1 MSDFV
6 EICLSGPRL
15 PATILLGLVCLYW
28 LIVIVGAIDFDIFDL
43 DFDLDTDVDIDVE
56 TSGSLTD
63 LGMVSLKFLNLGEVP
78 LMLWMSVFSFSA
90 WVLTVEIDGDVKDVP
105 WTTTAGILLR
115 NGAIALAITKLITQ
129 PLRGKFVNREPN
141 KPGELLGKTCI
152 IHIET
157 TDSSGQ
163 AEYLTD
169 AAPLYLNVRTS
180 GDVLPKGTA
189 ARIIDYD
196 PETRIYLV
204 ESDTR

>member
-1 MSDFV
+1 MSDFL
-6 EICLSGPRL
+6 EICLTGPRL

-28 LIVIVGAIDFDIFDL
+28 LIVIVGAIDFDLFDL
-43 DFDLDTDVDIDVE
+43 DLDADVDVN
-56 TSGSLTD
+56 SPGSLSD
-63 LGMVSLKFLNLGEVP
+63 LGMVSLKFMNLGQVP

-90 WVLTVEIDGDVKDVP
+90 WVLTVEIDGDVSDVP
-105 WTTTAGILLR
+105 WTTAAGILLR
-115 NGAIALAITKLITQ
+115 NGAIALAITKLVTQ
-129 PLRGKFVNREPN
+129 PLRGKFINREPN

-157 TDSSGQ
+157 SDKHGQ

-189 ARIIDYD
+189 ARLVDYD
-196 PETRIYLV
+196 PEKNIYLV